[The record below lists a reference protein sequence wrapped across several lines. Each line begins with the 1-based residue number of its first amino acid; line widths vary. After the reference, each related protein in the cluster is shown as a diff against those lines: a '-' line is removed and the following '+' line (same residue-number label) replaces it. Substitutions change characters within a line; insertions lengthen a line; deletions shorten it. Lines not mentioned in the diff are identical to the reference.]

1 VRPDLCYVNTRSR
14 RPITS
19 INDDRHRLDPRSDAA
34 PAHQIVP
41 ILTDKAVEP
50 PPTVLRTKDGEPPAT
65 VLHN

>member
-1 VRPDLCYVNTRSR
+1 
-14 RPITS
+14 
-19 INDDRHRLDPRSDAA
+19 
-34 PAHQIVP
+34 VP